1 MPNYQISI
9 VIENK
14 PGISDPEGDTI
25 LNDLVLKDKN
35 TNITQI
41 RSGTILK
48 FSITDSNEQSAKD
61 SILKICDDSTSILEI
76 GGGCGI
82 LAAVVD
88 KNISPKRHDIYE
100 PIKLNIERIKSQDL
114 LTTTSIF
121 ENAVVS
127 SDDSEKNLFFRERE
141 RVFGSGFYS
150 EGQISLDSDKFSE
163 VQKKSIDKIK
173 YYADELEFNLD

>member
-1 MPNYQISI
+1 MPNFQVSI

-61 SILKICDDSTSILEI
+61 SILKICDELRIYNPLVSKVTATSEEI
-76 GGGCGI
+76 
-82 LAAVVD
+82 
-88 KNISPKRHDIYE
+88 
-100 PIKLNIERIKSQDL
+100 
-114 LTTTSIF
+114 
-121 ENAVVS
+121 
-127 SDDSEKNLFFRERE
+127 
-141 RVFGSGFYS
+141 
-150 EGQISLDSDKFSE
+150 
-163 VQKKSIDKIK
+163 
-173 YYADELEFNLD
+173 